1 MGLGPPVMG
10 GGLAA
15 VFVFWVHPCWG
26 PLAGCSLFSPLFE
39 CSACH
44 SLDCL
49 VSFIGAG
56 STRDGRRACCCFC
69 VLLGSPVLGSVG
81 WLLVVFAPFRVF
93 CLPLVRYL
101 LRIVSWGWVHP
112 CWAAGLLL
120 FVAVYRV
127 RGLPKFLH
135 GISSLFLP
143 PPSLPCQVPSPYN
156 GTAYVLWPRCSFT
169 PYSSSHNAYIKV

>member
-1 MGLGPPVMG
+1 MG

-56 STRDGRRACCCFC
+56 STRDGRRACCCFR

-81 WLLVVFAPFRVF
+81 WFCSLFSPLFECSAYHSSDICFVSYHGVGSTRVGRRACCF
-93 CLPLVRYL
+93 
-101 LRIVSWGWVHP
+101 S
-112 CWAAGLLL
+112 LL
-120 FVAVYRV
+120 FTEFGATRNFYKAA
-127 RGLPKFLH
+127 PPY
-135 GISSLFLP
+135 SPP